1 MAAQPRGDEE
11 MAERILDVGALIESR
26 PIGRAQW
33 TVIGLCGFVAM
44 LDGLDLQS
52 IGLAAPAMIAQLH
65 VAPHIFGFV
74 FSAAL
79 AGLALG
85 AFLLGPLADR
95 VGRKQVLVGATFG
108 FGVFTLATAY
118 AGDLTQLLVC
128 RFLTGLGLGGAM
140 PSFISLAS
148 EYVPKAR
155 RATVVSL
162 LWAGFPL
169 GGVIGG
175 LLGSW
180 IIPAYGWQSIFLV
193 GGVLPI
199 LLSVILASVLP
210 ESASFL
216 VAAGKPAD
224 RIART
229 LRGIFPDVS
238 IAVGMQFEIAK
249 EIAHRASVL
258 ELFRSGR
265 ALGTVL
271 LWVSFFFAFM
281 ILVTNSSWS
290 PILLRRVGIPTEQT
304 ALALALYNFGSLF
317 GSGAAGMLLS
327 RLGVLRVLPPTLALG
342 ALAYVMVG
350 WTAPSL
356 SSLMVAQCLFG
367 LLLGC
372 ASSGLIAQSAIYYP
386 VEIRSTGVGWATG
399 IGRLGSVTGPL
410 VVAQM
415 VGAQWDVATIFA
427 VAGGSVL
434 IGAVACAL
442 MGLLPPA
449 SASGTLAAAP
459 SSSTNPSLQA

>member
-1 MAAQPRGDEE
+1 MAAQPRGDKE
-11 MAERILDVGALIESR
+11 MAEHILDVGALIESR

-65 VAPHIFGFV
+65 IAPPVFGFV

-95 VGRKQVLVGATFG
+95 VGRKRILVAATFC

-118 AGDLTQLLVC
+118 VGDLPQLLVC
-128 RFLTGLGLGGAM
+128 RFLTGFGLGGAL
-140 PSFISLAS
+140 PSFISLGS
-148 EYVPKAR
+148 EFVPKAR

-175 LLGSW
+175 VLGSW
-180 IIPAYGWQSIFLV
+180 IIPAYGWHSVFLV

-199 LLSVILASVLP
+199 LLSLILAAVLP
-210 ESASFL
+210 ESVTFM

-224 RIART
+224 QIGRI
-229 LRGIFPDVS
+229 LRRIFPDVS
-238 IAVGMQFEIAK
+238 ITNETQFEFIREAATK
-249 EIAHRASVL
+249 THVL

-265 ALGTVL
+265 ATGTTL
-271 LWVSFFFAFM
+271 LWISFFFTFM
-281 ILVTNSSWS
+281 ILVTNSAWS
-290 PILLRRVGIPTEQT
+290 PILLRRTGIAAEQS
-304 ALALALYNFGSLF
+304 ALALALFNFGSLF
-317 GSGAAGMLLS
+317 GSAAAGMLLN

-342 ALAYVMVG
+342 ALAYAMVG
-350 WTAPSL
+350 WSAPSL
-356 SSLMVAQCLFG
+356 DAVMVAQGLFG

-372 ASSGLIAQSAIYYP
+372 ASSALIALSAIYYP
-386 VEIRSTGVGWATG
+386 VAIRSTGVGWATG

-410 VVAQM
+410 VVGQM
-415 VGAQWDVATIFA
+415 VGAQWNVPTIFA

-434 IGAVACAL
+434 IGAIASIL
-442 MGLLPPA
+442 MGLLPRA
-449 SASGTLAAAP
+449 STTGGAAAA
-459 SSSTNPSLQA
+459 TGPSLQA

>member
-1 MAAQPRGDEE
+1 
-11 MAERILDVGALIESR
+11 MAERVLDVGALIETR

-33 TVIGLCGFVAM
+33 TVIGLCAFVAM

-65 VAPHIFGFV
+65 IAPPVFGFV

-95 VGRKQVLVGATFG
+95 VGRKRVLVGATFC

-118 AGDLTQLLVC
+118 AGDLPQLLAC

-175 LLGSW
+175 VLGSW
-180 IIPAYGWQSIFLV
+180 IIPAYGWHSIFLV

-199 LLSVILASVLP
+199 LLSMILATILP
-210 ESASFL
+210 ESVSFL

-224 RIART
+224 RIGRT
-229 LRGIFPDVS
+229 LRRIFPDLA
-238 IAVGMQFEIAK
+238 ITADTRFELVRQTAPK
-249 EIAHRASVL
+249 ASVL
-258 ELFRSGR
+258 HLFRSGR
-265 ALGTVL
+265 AAATVL
-271 LWVSFFFAFM
+271 LWISFFFAFM

-290 PILLRRVGIPTEQT
+290 PILLRRVGIAPEHS
-304 ALALALYNFGSLF
+304 ALALALYNLGSLF
-317 GSGAAGMLLS
+317 GSATAGLL
-327 RLGVLRVLPPTLALG
+327 LGWFGVLRVLPPTLALG
-342 ALAYVMVG
+342 ALAYAAVG
-350 WTAPSL
+350 WAAPSL
-356 SSLMVAQCLFG
+356 DAVMMAEGLFG

-372 ASSGLIAQSAIYYP
+372 ASSGLIALSAITYP
-386 VEIRSTGVGWATG
+386 VAIRSTGVGWATG

-410 VVAQM
+410 VVGQL
-415 VGAQWDVATIFA
+415 VGAQWNVPAIFA
-427 VAGGSVL
+427 AAGGSVL
-434 IGAVACAL
+434 IGAVACAA
-442 MGLLPPA
+442 MALLPRTGPVEAPA
-449 SASGTLAAAP
+449 ATTTASSHA
-459 SSSTNPSLQA
+459 

>member
-1 MAAQPRGDEE
+1 
-11 MAERILDVGALIESR
+11 MAERVLDVGALIETR
-26 PIGRAQW
+26 LIGPAQW
-33 TVIGLCGFVAM
+33 TVIGLCAFVAM

-65 VAPHIFGFV
+65 IAPQVFGFV

-95 VGRKQVLVGATFG
+95 VGRKRVLVGATFC

-118 AGDLTQLLVC
+118 AGDLPELLAC

-169 GGVIGG
+169 GGVVGG
-175 LLGSW
+175 VLGSR
-180 IIPAYGWQSIFLV
+180 IIPAYGWQSLFLI

-199 LLSVILASVLP
+199 LLSMILAAVLP
-210 ESASFL
+210 ESVSFL

-224 RIART
+224 RIVRT
-229 LRGIFPDVS
+229 LRRIFPDIS
-238 IAVGMQFEIAK
+238 IAGGMQFEIAK
-249 EIAHRASVL
+249 EIRHSASVF

-265 ALGTVL
+265 AVGTLL

-290 PILLRRVGIPTEQT
+290 PILLRRVGIATEQT

-317 GSGAAGMLLS
+317 GSGVAGMLLS

-342 ALAYVMVG
+342 ALAYLMVG
-350 WTAPSL
+350 WSAPSL
-356 SSLMVAQCLFG
+356 DAVMVAEGLFG

-386 VEIRSTGVGWATG
+386 LEIRSTGVGWATG
-399 IGRLGSVTGPL
+399 IGRLGSVAGPL
-410 VVAQM
+410 AVGQM
-415 VGAQWDVATIFA
+415 VGAQWDVPTIFA

-434 IGAVACAL
+434 IGAAASAL
-442 MGLLPPA
+442 MGLLPRA
-449 SASGTLAAAP
+449 STSGATLAAAT
-459 SSSTNPSLQA
+459 SPSLHA

>member
-1 MAAQPRGDEE
+1 
-11 MAERILDVGALIESR
+11 MAERILDVGALIESH

-95 VGRKQVLVGATFG
+95 VGCKQVLVGATFC
-108 FGVFTLATAY
+108 FGVFTFATAY

-175 LLGSW
+175 VLGSW

-199 LLSVILASVLP
+199 LLSMILATVLP
-210 ESASFL
+210 ESASFM

-224 RIART
+224 RIGRT
-229 LRGIFPDVS
+229 LRGIFPEVS
-238 IAVGMQFEIAK
+238 IPDGMQFEIAK

-265 ALGTVL
+265 AAGTLL
-271 LWVSFFFAFM
+271 LWISFFFAFM

-290 PILLRRVGIPTEQT
+290 PILLRRVGIATEQT

-350 WTAPSL
+350 WSAPSF
-356 SSLMVAQCLFG
+356 SALMMAQGLFG

-410 VVAQM
+410 VVGQM
-415 VGAQWDVATIFA
+415 VGAQWDVPTIFA

-434 IGAVACAL
+434 IGAAACGL

-449 SASGTLAAAP
+449 NASSVLPPATNP
-459 SSSTNPSLQA
+459 STNPSLQA

>member
-1 MAAQPRGDEE
+1 M
-11 MAERILDVGALIESR
+11 
-26 PIGRAQW
+26 
-33 TVIGLCGFVAM
+33 
-44 LDGLDLQS
+44 
-52 IGLAAPAMIAQLH
+52 
-65 VAPHIFGFV
+65 
-74 FSAAL
+74 
-79 AGLALG
+79 
-85 AFLLGPLADR
+85 
-95 VGRKQVLVGATFG
+95 
-108 FGVFTLATAY
+108 
-118 AGDLTQLLVC
+118 
-128 RFLTGLGLGGAM
+128 
-140 PSFISLAS
+140 
-148 EYVPKAR
+148 
-155 RATVVSL
+155 
-162 LWAGFPL
+162 
-169 GGVIGG
+169 
-175 LLGSW
+175 
-180 IIPAYGWQSIFLV
+180 
-193 GGVLPI
+193 
-199 LLSVILASVLP
+199 
-210 ESASFL
+210 
-216 VAAGKPAD
+216 VAAGKPAG
-224 RIART
+224 RIGRT

-238 IAVGMQFEIAK
+238 IADGTQFEIAK

-265 ALGTVL
+265 ALGTLL

-356 SSLMVAQCLFG
+356 SSLMMAQGLFG

-415 VGAQWDVATIFA
+415 VGARWDVATIFA

-449 SASGTLAAAP
+449 NTSGARAAAP
-459 SSSTNPSLQA
+459 NPSTNPSLQA

>member
-1 MAAQPRGDEE
+1 

-33 TVIGLCGFVAM
+33 IVIGLCGFVAM

-65 VAPHIFGFV
+65 IAPHIFGFV

-95 VGRKQVLVGATFG
+95 VGRKRILVAATFC

-118 AGDLTQLLVC
+118 VGDLPQLLIC
-128 RFLTGLGLGGAM
+128 RFLTGLGLGGAL
-140 PSFISLAS
+140 PSFISLGS
-148 EYVPKAR
+148 EYAPKAR

-175 LLGSW
+175 VLGSW
-180 IIPAYGWQSIFLV
+180 IIPAYGWHSVFLV

-199 LLSVILASVLP
+199 LLSMILAAGLP
-210 ESASFL
+210 ESVTFM

-224 RIART
+224 QIGRI
-229 LRGIFPDVS
+229 LRRIFPDVS
-238 IAVGMQFEIAK
+238 ITSETQFEFTREAATK
-249 EIAHRASVL
+249 AHVL

-265 ALGTVL
+265 ATGTTL
-271 LWVSFFFAFM
+271 LWISFFFTFM
-281 ILVTNSSWS
+281 ILVTNSAWS
-290 PILLRRVGIPTEQT
+290 PILLRRTGIAAEQS
-304 ALALALYNFGSLF
+304 ALALALFNFGSLF
-317 GSGAAGMLLS
+317 GSAAAGMLLN

-342 ALAYVMVG
+342 AFAYVMVG
-350 WTAPSL
+350 WSAPSL
-356 SSLMVAQCLFG
+356 DAVMVAQGLFG

-372 ASSGLIAQSAIYYP
+372 ASSALIAMSAIYYP
-386 VEIRSTGVGWATG
+386 VAIRSTGVGWATG
-399 IGRLGSVTGPL
+399 IGRLGSVAGPL
-410 VVAQM
+410 IVGQL
-415 VGAQWDVATIFA
+415 VGAQWDVPTIFA

-434 IGAVACAL
+434 IGAAASVL
-442 MGLLPPA
+442 LGLLPQVSTA
-449 SASGTLAAAP
+449 GALATPTTP
-459 SSSTNPSLQA
+459 SSKA

>member
-1 MAAQPRGDEE
+1 M
-11 MAERILDVGALIESR
+11 
-26 PIGRAQW
+26 
-33 TVIGLCGFVAM
+33 
-44 LDGLDLQS
+44 
-52 IGLAAPAMIAQLH
+52 
-65 VAPHIFGFV
+65 

-95 VGRKQVLVGATFG
+95 VGRKRVLVGATFC

-118 AGDLTQLLVC
+118 ADDLPELLTC

-155 RATVVSL
+155 RATVISL

-175 LLGSW
+175 VLGSW

-199 LLSVILASVLP
+199 LLSVILAMVLP
-210 ESASFL
+210 ESVSFL

-224 RIART
+224 RIGRT
-229 LRGIFPDVS
+229 LRRIFPDLFDRGRNALRTGQGNHAQGHRVR
-238 IAVGMQFEIAK
+238 AVQV
-249 EIAHRASVL
+249 RS
-258 ELFRSGR
+258 RSGN
-265 ALGTVL
+265 VL

-290 PILLRRVGIPTEQT
+290 PILLRRVGIAPEQT
-304 ALALALYNFGSLF
+304 ALALALFNFGSLF
-317 GSGAAGMLLS
+317 GSAAAGLLIS

-342 ALAYVMVG
+342 ALAYAMVG
-350 WTAPSL
+350 WSAPSL
-356 SSLMVAQCLFG
+356 DAVMMAEGLFG

-372 ASSGLIAQSAIYYP
+372 ASSGLIALSAIYYP
-386 VEIRSTGVGWATG
+386 VAIRSTGVGWATG
-399 IGRLGSVTGPL
+399 IGRLGSVAGPL
-410 VVAQM
+410 TVGQM
-415 VGAQWDVATIFA
+415 VGAQWDVPTIFA
-427 VAGGSVL
+427 GRGR
-434 IGAVACAL
+434 IGVGRRRCQRADGVCFRTHVPRMRSRPPHARFLARL
-442 MGLLPPA
+442 MSMEQP
-449 SASGTLAAAP
+449 
-459 SSSTNPSLQA
+459 

>member
-1 MAAQPRGDEE
+1 
-11 MAERILDVGALIESR
+11 MAERVLDVGALIEKRS
-26 PIGRAQW
+26 IGRAQW
-33 TVIGLCGFVAM
+33 IVIGLCALVAM

-52 IGLAAPAMIAQLH
+52 IGLAAPAMIGQLH
-65 VAPHIFGFV
+65 IAPHVFGYV

-95 VGRKQVLVGATFG
+95 VGRKRVLVGATLCFG
-108 FGVFTLATAY
+108 FFTLATAY
-118 AGDLTQLLVC
+118 VGDLPQLLAV
-128 RFLTGLGLGGAM
+128 RFLAGFGLGGAM

-175 LLGSW
+175 LLGSK
-180 IIPAYGWQSIFLV
+180 IIPAYGWQSIFIV

-199 LLSVILASVLP
+199 LLSAILAIVLP

-216 VAAGKPAD
+216 VAAGKSNE
-224 RIART
+224 RIGQT
-229 LRGIFPDVS
+229 LRRIFPDVP
-238 IAVGMQFEIAK
+238 IVGDIKFEFAREVAPK
-249 EIAHRASVL
+249 TTVL

-265 ALGTVL
+265 AAGTFL

-281 ILVTNSSWS
+281 ILVTNSAWS
-290 PILLRRVGIPTEQT
+290 PILLRRVGIATEQS
-304 ALALALYNFGSLF
+304 ALALALFNFGSLF
-317 GSGAAGMLLS
+317 GSGAAGMLLN

-342 ALAYVMVG
+342 ALAYIMVG
-350 WTAPSL
+350 WSAPSFDAVL
-356 SSLMVAQCLFG
+356 TAEGLFG

-372 ASSGLIAQSAIYYP
+372 ASSGLIALSADYYP
-386 VEIRSTGVGWATG
+386 VTIRSTGVGWATG

-410 VVAQM
+410 VVGLM
-415 VGAQWDVATIFA
+415 VGAQWDVPTTFA

-434 IGAVACAL
+434 IGAVASTV
-442 MGLLPPA
+442 MGLLPRA
-449 SASGTLAAAP
+449 GAGLALEATTAT
-459 SSSTNPSLQA
+459 SVQA